1 MAATVTPQ
9 VSSPSGTT
17 VPGVVGPLKYT
28 VTNVTFDAT
37 AYVAG
42 GVAVNVGLPNKVL
55 FSTVTVVAP
64 AAGAV
69 TGGLGEVFYN
79 NATGKVQG
87 LNSTGVEG
95 AFGTTLSGL
104 QVQILAFGY

>member
-9 VSSPSGTT
+9 ITSPAGTT
-17 VPGVVGPLKYT
+17 VPAVVGPLKYT

-42 GVAVNVGLPNKVL
+42 GFAASVGLPNKVL
-55 FSTVTVVAP
+55 FSSVTVVTP
-64 AAGAV
+64 STGAV

-79 NATGKVQG
+79 NVTGKIQG
-87 LNSTGVEG
+87 TNSTGVEG
-95 AFGTTLSGL
+95 AFGTTLTGL
-104 QVQILAFGY
+104 VVQILAFGY